1 MISTLETM
9 DKTILP
15 LLLQDIP
22 LNRRVINTM
31 YIKGGFQEYIFSK
44 KKHFPRNILFMFI
57 LILLIKIKNVLT
69 RLPRKIIIY
78 YVMIIFEKSW

>member
-44 KKHFPRNILFMFI
+44 KKTFSPKYTFYVYIDFAHQNKKMF
-57 LILLIKIKNVLT
+57 
-69 RLPRKIIIY
+69 
-78 YVMIIFEKSW
+78 

>member
-22 LNRRVINTM
+22 LNRRVINTT
-31 YIKGGFQEYIFSK
+31 YIKGGGGQDYIFSK
-44 KKHFPRNILFMFI
+44 
-57 LILLIKIKNVLT
+57 T
-69 RLPRKIIIY
+69 
-78 YVMIIFEKSW
+78 IFST